1 MKNVFVETE
10 NVQRFEDKLRKLE
23 KRGAAEACLMVVDGR
38 PGLGKTTALNRWA
51 VHNNCIYLRAKK
63 EWTPGWFLNDL
74 LNELHVN
81 PAYSFQKKFAQ
92 AVEALLSRQ
101 NSLVLQKKTFA
112 VVVDEADHISR
123 NSKIMETIRDFS
135 DLGDIPFILVGMGKI
150 RDNLVAFPQV
160 ASRIAQY
167 CKFEE
172 ATLQDVQNFIAK
184 QSDVAVAHCLTE
196 FIHRVTG
203 GYNREIKEAIA
214 TVETF
219 GRRSQATADNPVTL
233 KAMAGQFLVN
243 DRRTGQPVIVPEGV
257 K

>member
-10 NVQRFEDKLRKLE
+10 NVQRFKDKLKKLE

-51 VHNNCIYLRAKK
+51 IHNNCIYLRAKK
-63 EWTPGWFLNDL
+63 EWTPNWFLEDL
-74 LNELHVN
+74 LTELHVN
-81 PAYSFQKKFAQ
+81 PAHSFQKKFKQ
-92 AVEALLSRQ
+92 AVEALLVRQ

-123 NSKIMETIRDFS
+123 NGKIMETIRDFS

-167 CKFEE
+167 CMFEE
-172 ATLQDVQNFIAK
+172 ASVRDVQHFIEA
-184 QSDVAVAHCLTE
+184 QSDVPVAQCLIE
-196 FIHRVTG
+196 FIHRVTNG
-203 GYNREIKEAIA
+203 FNREIKEAIA
-214 TVETF
+214 SVETF

-233 KAMAGQFLVN
+233 KAMAGEFLVN
-243 DRRTGQPVIVPEGV
+243 DRRTGQPIHIPEAL